1 MSTTMRLVC
10 AMLALFALTACGGAV
25 ISDLET
31 DKVIVQVEWP
41 TDETEILAAA
51 RRGCAMHGRVPKP
64 ISYRKVRDF
73 VEEHL
78 YACIEE

>member
-1 MSTTMRLVC
+1 MSTAMRLVC
-10 AMLALFALTACGGAV
+10 AMLALFTLTACVGAV

-51 RRGCAMHGRVPKP
+51 FGAQP
-64 ISYRKVRDF
+64 
-73 VEEHL
+73 
-78 YACIEE
+78 